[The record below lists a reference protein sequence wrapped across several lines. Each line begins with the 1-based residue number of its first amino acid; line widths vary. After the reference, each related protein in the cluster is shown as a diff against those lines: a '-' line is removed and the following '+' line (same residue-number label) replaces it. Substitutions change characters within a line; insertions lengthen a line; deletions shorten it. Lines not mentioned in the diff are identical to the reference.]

1 MRVAIVDDDPDFRG
15 FVRSAMEAEGH
26 SCLEFSDGRAL
37 VRELGRNS
45 FDLLFIDWNMPVMNG
60 LEVLAWIKR
69 SLAEQPG
76 VIMMTS
82 RNHKDDIVEALSSG
96 ADDYVI
102 KPEAAQVIVA
112 RAESVLRRYATNRN
126 SDRYLS
132 FGIFTFDRLAGNVK
146 IQDKV
151 TALTAKEF
159 QLALLLF
166 QNLQRPLAREYIIE
180 RVWKNNVDTTTRTV
194 DMHVSRL
201 RSKLNL
207 RPETGY
213 RLQTVF
219 GFGYRLDH
227 YGSAD

>member
-1 MRVAIVDDDPDFRG
+1 MRVAIVDDDQDFRA
-15 FVRSAMEAEGH
+15 FVRSALEAERH
-26 SCLEFSDGRAL
+26 SCFEFSDGRAL

-60 LEVLAWIKR
+60 MEVIAWINR

-82 RNHKDDIVEALSSG
+82 RNNKEDVVEALSAG
-96 ADDYVI
+96 ADDYIV
-102 KPEAAQVIVA
+102 KPESAQVIIA
-112 RAESVLRRYATNRN
+112 RAESVLRRYAANRN
-126 SDRYLS
+126 SDRYLHFDS
-132 FGIFTFDRLAGNVK
+132 FVFDRLAGNVK
-146 IQDKV
+146 IGDEIV
-151 TALTAKEF
+151 ALTAKEF

-166 QNLQRPLAREYIIE
+166 QNLQRPLSREYIIE

-207 RPETGY
+207 RPESGY

-227 YGSAD
+227 YGSAE

>member
-1 MRVAIVDDDPDFRG
+1 MRVAIVDDDQDFRT
-15 FVRSAMEAEGH
+15 FARSALEAEGH
-26 SCLEFSDGRAL
+26 SCFEFSDGRAL

-45 FDLLFIDWNMPVMNG
+45 FDLLFIDWNMPVMTG
-60 LEVLAWIKR
+60 MEVIAWIFR

-76 VIMMTS
+76 IIMMTS
-82 RNHKDDIVEALSSG
+82 RNDKDDVVEALSAG
-96 ADDYVI
+96 ADDYII
-102 KPEAAQVIVA
+102 KPETAQVIVA
-112 RAESVLRRYATNRN
+112 RAESVLRRTAANRN
-126 SDRYLS
+126 SDRYVT
-132 FGIFTFDRLAGNVK
+132 FGTFVFDRLSGSVNDGERV
-146 IQDKV
+146 IV
-151 TALTAKEF
+151 LTAKEF

-166 QNLQRPLAREYIIE
+166 QNLQRPLSREYIIE

-227 YGSAD
+227 YGSVD